1 MSNYL
6 LDTDICIFF
15 LKGHQKVKEKIQEV
29 GIANCYISEIIIGEL
44 FYGAFNSEHK
54 EKHIKEVS
62 KMNALFDVVPI
73 YNSLELFGQEKAR
86 LKKSGKIIP
95 DFDLL
100 IGVAAVQH
108 EMIMVTNNQKHLSRF
123 EGLEIENWVAF

>member
-29 GIANCYISEIIIGEL
+29 GIANCYISEITIGEL

-54 EKHIKEVS
+54 EKHIKEVFLQF
-62 KMNALFDVVPI
+62 KVPFEPKI
-73 YNSLELFGQEKAR
+73 LRLE
-86 LKKSGKIIP
+86 
-95 DFDLL
+95 
-100 IGVAAVQH
+100 
-108 EMIMVTNNQKHLSRF
+108 
-123 EGLEIENWVAF
+123 